1 MVATSA
7 VTASS
12 PTRQASFAFPFPL
25 KEPWLETGP
34 GRLILIATP
43 TASLIADIS
52 RVLEQL
58 KDEAVFV
65 RDAQELQEYLQEFP
79 GIVDV
84 LVDAVRAVK
93 EHFPEAKLLLG
104 MYRDP
109 QMEDRYPFFCVR
121 LKEYDEGFIERL
133 EAAEAAFIDRITEMG
148 GWLQLTTDF
157 KDPEMENAF

>member
-7 VTASS
+7 VTGSLRIRR
-12 PTRQASFAFPFPL
+12 TSFVFSFPC
-25 KEPWLETGP
+25 KEPWLETGL
-34 GRLILIATP
+34 GRRVSSATP
-43 TASLIADIS
+43 TSSLIADIS

-58 KDEAVFV
+58 KDEAVLV
-65 RDAQELQEYLQEFP
+65 RDAQELQEYLLRFP

-93 EHFPEAKLLLG
+93 DHFPEGKLVLG

-109 QMEDRYPFFCVR
+109 EMEDRYPFLCVR

-133 EAAEAAFIDRITEMG
+133 EAAEAAFIDRLTEVE